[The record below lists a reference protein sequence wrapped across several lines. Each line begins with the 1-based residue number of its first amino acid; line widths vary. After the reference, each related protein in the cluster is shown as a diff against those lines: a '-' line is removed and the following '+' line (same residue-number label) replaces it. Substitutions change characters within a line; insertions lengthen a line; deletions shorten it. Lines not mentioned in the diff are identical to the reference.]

1 MSFRRSILAGLP
13 GAQGPRGYKHPEAFC
28 LMKYQS
34 EDGEEEEILW
44 NSRDG
49 VTPFFIGNKVGTKS
63 MKHINWNEDVR
74 AIGHKP
80 QPGDRV
86 FMDLSKEDNIAYTK
100 VKVDE
105 LWEHEEFALKDQFES
120 KEEAVESLTAGWQPG
135 SPCVRTV
142 SKEGWP
148 NVEPAIGD

>member
-1 MSFRRSILAGLP
+1 MSFRRSIFAGLP
-13 GAQGPRGYKHPEAFC
+13 GAQDPRDYKHPEAFC

-44 NSRDG
+44 NTRDG
-49 VTPFFIGNKVGTKS
+49 VTPFFIGNKAGTKS

-74 AIGHKP
+74 AINHKP

-86 FMDLSKEDNIAYTK
+86 FMDLSKEDYISYTK
-100 VKVDE
+100 VNVDKM
-105 LWEHEEFALKDQFES
+105 WDGDGVKMSDHFET
-120 KEEAVESLTAGWQPG
+120 KEQAIESLSSNWQEG
-135 SPCVRTV
+135 TPCVRVV

-148 NVEPAIGD
+148 NLESEIWD